1 MDFVSTL
8 LDLFETRR
16 DKLLYMLRNGC
27 SFGKA
32 VRRTFRIGKSYYV
45 TIAIRFFPI
54 NLVTTALLSLN
65 QPLVCDEFT
74 LFSVEE
80 KVEKYDTIP
89 VVRVKRDELKYV
101 LAVLDHLSTIG
112 IYKYD
117 DKYSFCAF
125 YDSAQRRNRIWF
137 RDHAV
142 ANKLHNR
149 FVRKDLKMVSDII
162 MLADLSVKC
171 EDVMLKLNGGG
182 KKKKKQKEQD
192 IDAFILWYKNIGTI
206 VPLTEVSHAEVLRN
220 GDNANYRRLSR
231 LPIFFS
237 LLHGLC
243 YEYIFF
249 PRESVW
255 EKNSLVLHHSK
266 SLIRPYVYYKRLN
279 FRLDWHTSVKRQ
291 NRVRIVFK
299 VEDRVVMECEHNFVG
314 DLLVYDSFDVERAI
328 GSLFR
333 YKGLSCLT
341 PKVQIIFDSYDPG
354 YMRLDVQY
362 DLLYAEMAANSDLD
376 MIQTNTVLIG
386 KKNPFD
392 PFRIRSVI
400 DDHIGLENM
409 NSLFV
414 SEIPLYMIDRDEE
427 EHNQVDD
434 EEGCDEI
441 LIYQV
446 RKEDDAV

>member
-1 MDFVSTL
+1 MASVLPKSEYNMDFVSTL

-182 KKKKKQKEQD
+182 KKRKNKKNK
-192 IDAFILWYKNIGTI
+192 ILT
-206 VPLTEVSHAEVLRN
+206 
-220 GDNANYRRLSR
+220 RLFYGIR
-231 LPIFFS
+231 I
-237 LLHGLC
+237 
-243 YEYIFF
+243 
-249 PRESVW
+249 
-255 EKNSLVLHHSK
+255 LVL
-266 SLIRPYVYYKRLN
+266 
-279 FRLDWHTSVKRQ
+279 
-291 NRVRIVFK
+291 
-299 VEDRVVMECEHNFVG
+299 
-314 DLLVYDSFDVERAI
+314 
-328 GSLFR
+328 
-333 YKGLSCLT
+333 
-341 PKVQIIFDSYDPG
+341 
-354 YMRLDVQY
+354 
-362 DLLYAEMAANSDLD
+362 
-376 MIQTNTVLIG
+376 
-386 KKNPFD
+386 
-392 PFRIRSVI
+392 
-400 DDHIGLENM
+400 
-409 NSLFV
+409 
-414 SEIPLYMIDRDEE
+414 
-427 EHNQVDD
+427 
-434 EEGCDEI
+434 
-441 LIYQV
+441 
-446 RKEDDAV
+446 